1 MTRQM
6 ARRTQE
12 APAAGKYSAFLTEVE
27 TVRALL
33 LEDVRCRSRPEPVP
47 RPRDGLRGWL
57 RLWFLVIE
65 VLGWGAA
72 FWALRVNNDLAAL
85 GGVGVAL
92 LTVMVWTGVSVRQFR
107 EDWQRRRE
115 DSLEAATRAAV
126 NHQELVVALLG
137 FGRASLNFVADEYR
151 DREARVARRTGLVVG
166 PAQAG
171 GILGLIGLGIAAS
184 STLNRA
190 FSDNAAMSG
199 PVRDLIWLILLVI
212 LSRSVTALLIRHNT
226 RALLNYSD
234 ILQRVSSAKAILDAE
249 TNASERET
257 LEDEQE
263 VHAAEEAT
271 EQQERREAEIETD
284 EWVRE
289 DRELREQVPSTQQR
303 EETRTE

>member
-1 MTRQM
+1 M
-6 ARRTQE
+6 AKRTQDV
-12 APAAGKYSAFLTEVE
+12 PAAGKYSAFLTDVE
-27 TVRALL
+27 AVRALL
-33 LEDVRCRSRPEPVP
+33 LADVRRRSRPEPVP
-47 RPRDGLRGWL
+47 RPRDGLRGWPL
-57 RLWFLVIE
+57 LWVPVVE
-65 VLGWGAA
+65 VLAWGVA
-72 FWALRVNNDLAAL
+72 FWGLHVNNDLATL

-115 DSLEAATRAAV
+115 DSLETATRAAV
-126 NHQELVVALLG
+126 SHQELVVALLG

-184 STLNRA
+184 ATLTRA

-226 RALLNYSD
+226 SALLNYSD

-249 TNASERET
+249 TNEGEEVA
-257 LEDEQE
+257 LENEQE

-284 EWVRE
+284 EWARE
-289 DRELREQVPSTQQR
+289 DRELREQVSSPQQR
-303 EETRTE
+303 EEIRTE